1 MKLFRHS
8 YILLSFL
15 LFGCP
20 PKKEEPRLTTYL
32 DQEFKDYM
40 FYPDGSYW
48 VYEHESMGWEDSVY
62 LYSQLL
68 AIEEPHN
75 LSNNYERIVLRYGS
89 TFNLDTFHIIGHAR
103 DLPIGRPCYSNILFT
118 SNFLAVNIPF
128 FSKRDIGYVFE
139 YNENINST
147 YTAYYDSLEIL
158 SKYYYKVKVFEMTG
172 SSDSRLPKKIFHAE
186 KTGIIR
192 KELFNGQIWNLKRHF
207 INQA

>member
-1 MKLFRHS
+1 MKLFKHS

-20 PKKEEPRLTTYL
+20 PKKEEPKPTTYL

-62 LYSQLL
+62 LYSQILD
-68 AIEEPHN
+68 IEKQPSIEN
-75 LSNNYERIVLRYGS
+75 DYERITLRYS
-89 TFNLDTFHIIGHAR
+89 SSFHLDTFFVDGNAAH
-103 DLPIGRPCYSNILFT
+103 LPIGRPCFSYIRFK

-128 FSKRDIGYVFE
+128 FSKRDTGSVYK
-139 YNENINST
+139 YNDNISST

-158 SKYYYKVKVFEMTG
+158 NKYYYKVKMFEMTG
-172 SSDSRLPKKIFHAE
+172 SLDNRLPKKIFHSE

-207 INQA
+207 INQ